1 MRTVDR
7 PLIEAFVREA
17 LPLAT
22 DAEVD
27 AILARLDGRVVRPE
41 ETERVRPGQP
51 RLSTEAK
58 VDRLRGF
65 IMHALTGQPGCGYW
79 PSIVAPNV
87 RRLVDVPAARE
98 A

>member
-1 MRTVDR
+1 MRTVDATV
-7 PLIEAFVREA
+7 IEPFIREA

-22 DAEVD
+22 DAEVA
-27 AILARLDGRVVRPE
+27 AILARLDGRVVRPDE
-41 ETERVRPGQP
+41 VERVRPGQM
-51 RLSTEAK
+51 RLSPESK

-65 IMHALTGQPGCGYW
+65 ITHALTGQPGCGYW
-79 PSIVAPNV
+79 PSIIAPNV

>member
-7 PLIEAFVREA
+7 TPIEAFVREA

-41 ETERVRPGQP
+41 EAEQVRPGQM
-51 RLSTEAK
+51 RLSQEVK

-65 IMHALTGQPGCGYW
+65 ISHAMTGQPGCGCW
-79 PSIVAPNV
+79 PSIIAPNV
-87 RRLVDVPAARE
+87 RRLVDVPAARV